1 MLREGQVATV
11 LASYRLSRE
20 PAPSPI
26 TAIAD
31 KARRI
36 AGRDLLRDSDFP
48 HIHSNPLV
56 LYDRELQQWQRV
68 EPCIPATRRWVT
80 LKEWKQVL
88 TRRARDV
95 GSTAENIPS
104 PFECF
109 DSAIDS
115 LRNMLDDDGPARTRS
130 VCRRL
135 GVFNEY
141 AILKSA
147 WTVAPPNGT
156 PRCAPGKQSSTSTTQ
171 PASSPLQCR
180 ALTRP
185 VRSTLGSAPARN
197 STSASDASAAR
208 NRVRA
213 TGPLRSWYMQP
224 TAISEKGASRTTKKP
239 PSLK

>member
-1 MLREGQVATV
+1 MATV

-36 AGRDLLRDSDFP
+36 AGQDLLRDSDFP

-68 EPCIPATRRWVT
+68 EPCSRATRRWAT
-80 LKEWKQVL
+80 LKEWKQAL

-95 GSTAENIPS
+95 GSIAENITS

-115 LRNMLDDDGPARTRS
+115 LRNMLDDDGPARTRT

-135 GVFNEY
+135 GIFNEY
-141 AILKSA
+141 AILKKCLDSGA
-147 WTVAPPNGT
+147 AERHTALRSGQAVQHIYNAACVFAATV
-156 PRCAPGKQSSTSTTQ
+156 QSTHK
-171 PASSPLQCR
+171 
-180 ALTRP
+180 
-185 VRSTLGSAPARN
+185 
-197 STSASDASAAR
+197 TSAEY
-208 NRVRA
+208 
-213 TGPLRSWYMQP
+213 TGIC
-224 TAISEKGASRTTKKP
+224 ACA
-239 PSLK
+239 

>member
-1 MLREGQVATV
+1 MATV

-36 AGRDLLRDSDFP
+36 AGQDLLRDSDFP
-48 HIHSNPLV
+48 HIHSIPLV
-56 LYDRELQQWQRV
+56 LYDRVLQQWQRV
-68 EPCIPATRRWVT
+68 EPCTPATRRWAT
-80 LKEWKQVL
+80 LKEWKQAL

-115 LRNMLDDDGPARTRS
+115 PRNMLHHDGPARTRT
-130 VCRRL
+130 VCRRF

-141 AILKSA
+141 VIL
-147 WTVAPPNGT
+147 
-156 PRCAPGKQSSTSTTQ
+156 
-171 PASSPLQCR
+171 
-180 ALTRP
+180 
-185 VRSTLGSAPARN
+185 
-197 STSASDASAAR
+197 
-208 NRVRA
+208 
-213 TGPLRSWYMQP
+213 
-224 TAISEKGASRTTKKP
+224 
-239 PSLK
+239 